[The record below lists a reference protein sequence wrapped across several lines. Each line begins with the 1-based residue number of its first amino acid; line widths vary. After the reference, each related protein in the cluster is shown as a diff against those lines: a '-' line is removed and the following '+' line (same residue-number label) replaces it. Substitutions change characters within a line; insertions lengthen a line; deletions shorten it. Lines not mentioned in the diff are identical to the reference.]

1 MEDKR
6 IIELIK
12 AGDELGL
19 TVLLEKYGALIQYV
33 IRGVLAKYPQDMEEC
48 FNDVSYKL
56 WKGLQE
62 FDENRCSL
70 KNYTALIARNAA
82 IDCIRKISREALQ
95 RDENVVVKSAEEE
108 YFGGEKSDRQEQ
120 LLQAMQKLKKSEKE
134 LLLRKYFYLQPVS
147 KIARE
152 LGCTER
158 SVEGKLARIRK
169 KLKKMMDD

>member
-1 MEDKR
+1 MGGKR
-6 IIELIK
+6 ELSYEEAQKRAGQIRQELIGK
-12 AGDELGL
+12 GVKTEIVNEL
-19 TVLLEKYGALIQYV
+19 
-33 IRGVLAKYPQDMEEC
+33 C

-62 FDENRCSL
+62 F
-70 KNYTALIARNAA
+70 
-82 IDCIRKISREALQ
+82 
-95 RDENVVVKSAEEE
+95 DENVVVKSAEEE